1 LGLDLEI
8 VKDARATEASIK
20 HISLNQRKEF
30 AMTTDRPADWKNYED
45 FAAGIATNRLP
56 TTDRLTGSEFRI
68 TLSDATDMTL
78 KFVDG
83 KTFEWN
89 MVTGPHAGTTGND
102 WYEAIDVAD
111 DVVFLD
117 TLFQTRPRDA
127 MTIIVNSKTR
137 RVLAIVSTVAEEKT
151 PGEPQVS
158 QQFLPGV
165 LGDPGVKL
173 TGPEPA
179 PTRDLIGLRGLYR
192 YSPNH
197 VYEHIYLSSER
208 YGWQCLIGVQR
219 GHGDTDLATTYKFDE
234 DQYIFTFREFAI
246 PVSSVFFYNMKQLRS
261 TGKFLGVTS
270 SGAIENNPAG
280 ATIQKLSM
288 TFYPE
293 DAQPV

>member
-1 LGLDLEI
+1 
-8 VKDARATEASIK
+8 
-20 HISLNQRKEF
+20 
-30 AMTTDRPADWKNYED
+30 MTTDRPADWKNYED

-56 TTDRLTGSEFRI
+56 TTDRLAGLEFRI

-78 KFVDG
+78 KFIDG

-89 MVTGPHAGTTGND
+89 VAAGPHAGTTGKD

-111 DVVFLD
+111 NVIFID

-127 MTIIVNSKTR
+127 ITIIVNSRTR
-137 RVLAIVSTVAEEKT
+137 RVLAIVSAVAEEKV

-165 LGDPGVKL
+165 LGDPGVKP

-197 VYEHIYLSSER
+197 VYEHIYFSSER
-208 YGWQCLIGVQR
+208 YGWQCLVGVQR
-219 GHGDTDLATTYKFDE
+219 GHGDTDLATTCKFDE

-246 PVSSVFFYNMKQLRS
+246 PVASVFFYNMKELRS

-280 ATIQKLSM
+280 AFIQKLSM

>member
-1 LGLDLEI
+1 
-8 VKDARATEASIK
+8 
-20 HISLNQRKEF
+20 
-30 AMTTDRPADWKNYED
+30 MTTDRPADWKNYED
-45 FAAGIATNRLP
+45 FAAGIASNRLP
-56 TTDRLTGSEFRI
+56 TTDRLAGSKFRI
-68 TLSDATDMTL
+68 TLSDATDMTF

-83 KTFEWN
+83 KTCAWS
-89 MVTGPHAGTTGND
+89 VAAGPYKGIKGKD

-111 DVVFLD
+111 DVVFID

-127 MTIIVNSKTR
+127 MTIIVNSRTR
-137 RVLAIVSTVAEEKT
+137 RVLAIVSIVAEEKT

-165 LGDPGVKL
+165 LGDPGMKP

-208 YGWQCLIGVQR
+208 YGWQCLVGVQR

-246 PVSSVFFYNMKQLRS
+246 PVASVFFYNMKQLRS

-280 ATIQKLSM
+280 AFIQKLSM

>member
-1 LGLDLEI
+1 
-8 VKDARATEASIK
+8 
-20 HISLNQRKEF
+20 
-30 AMTTDRPADWKNYED
+30 MTTDRPADWKNYED

-56 TTDRLTGSEFRI
+56 ATDRLAGSEFRI
-68 TLSDATDMTL
+68 TLADATDMTL
-78 KFVDG
+78 KFIDG
-83 KTFEWN
+83 KTLAWN
-89 MVTGPHAGTTGND
+89 VAAGPHAGTTGKD

-111 DVVFLD
+111 DVIFID
-117 TLFQTRPRDA
+117 ALFQSRPRDA
-127 MTIIVNSKTR
+127 ITIIVNSRTR
-137 RVLAIVSTVAEEKT
+137 RVLAIVSTVADEKV

-158 QQFLPGV
+158 QQFLVGV
-165 LGDPGVKL
+165 LGDPAVKP

-208 YGWQCLIGVQR
+208 YGWQCLVGVQR

-280 ATIQKLSM
+280 AFIQKLSM